1 MTRGTRFGIL
11 ALALAVQGCGYTLVG
26 RGVNVDPLIKRIGVP
41 LFTDR
46 TGRAGLDQKV
56 TQKVIEEL
64 LKRGRFEV
72 VQASTDVDA
81 RLEGDLTSFTET
93 PAGFA
98 PGTTADAR
106 TRASRYVIM
115 LTADVAYTKTG
126 EKAPI
131 WSNERFA
138 VTDGYDVTEGS
149 DGLMDSEQAI
159 DRLTTAFARRLVSE
173 MLEGF

>member
-1 MTRGTRFGIL
+1 MTRATGFAIL
-11 ALALAVQGCGYTLVG
+11 ALALAIQGCGYALVG
-26 RGVNVDPLIKRIGVP
+26 RGVNVDPSIKRIGVP

-64 LKRGRFEV
+64 LKRGRFDV
-72 VQASTDVDA
+72 TQASTDVDA
-81 RLEGDLTSFTET
+81 RVEGDLISYTET

-98 PGTTADAR
+98 PGAGVDAR
-106 TRASRYVIM
+106 ARASRYYIM

-126 EKAPI
+126 EKDPI
-131 WSNERFA
+131 WSSERFS
-138 VTDGYDVTEGS
+138 VTDVYDVAEDS
-149 DGLMDSEQAI
+149 DGLTDSEQAI
-159 DRLTTAFARRLVSE
+159 DRLTATFARRLVSE